1 MPPELRAG
9 MDGLRR
15 RVRFLMAERYGFY
28 GASIGAVA
36 ASVMALLCHKIPEL
50 LDYRLWVGS
59 LILGGLCG
67 TAIGLTRKIGDVAI
81 AVSADK
87 RAGLKERVSTAVS
100 IESSSKDGEVE
111 RALIADAAEHVGRMT
126 PAEVFRHK
134 WASPHI
140 AFGISIVLLI
150 STAVLP
156 GLGIFQSKTRRE
168 EVAVMKSEG
177 RKMVEVAKEIRK
189 DSEGA
194 KREELRRLAAR
205 LEKLGRQMQ
214 TGRMDKKQAML
225 RTKQLSDKVKAEQ
238 DRLAAENARSKSMEQ
253 AQEEMRKSGM
263 GLAKKM
269 AEEMA
274 KSEHISEDQA
284 MKKIPSDKRLAEL
297 ARKSGALTPKE
308 RLDVEKSLE
317 KYADSK
323 NQRPIPAEVGEA
335 LAKLAANK
343 DYMKAA
349 EIMQKLALKM
359 QSGKMSNLDR
369 EALQRQMKEL
379 AKALQHTDLDKLAKQ
394 MLDNAE
400 KLAKMSPEELAKLIK
415 QAEENERMAGSLK
428 KAGGT

>member
-1 MPPELRAG
+1 
-9 MDGLRR
+9 
-15 RVRFLMAERYGFY
+15 
-28 GASIGAVA
+28 
-36 ASVMALLCHKIPEL
+36 
-50 LDYRLWVGS
+50 
-59 LILGGLCG
+59 
-67 TAIGLTRKIGDVAI
+67 
-81 AVSADK
+81 
-87 RAGLKERVSTAVS
+87 
-100 IESSSKDGEVE
+100 
-111 RALIADAAEHVGRMT
+111 
-126 PAEVFRHK
+126 
-134 WASPHI
+134 
-140 AFGISIVLLI
+140 
-150 STAVLP
+150 
-156 GLGIFQSKTRRE
+156 
-168 EVAVMKSEG
+168 
-177 RKMVEVAKEIRK
+177 
-189 DSEGA
+189 
-194 KREELRRLAAR
+194 
-205 LEKLGRQMQ
+205 
-214 TGRMDKKQAML
+214 
-225 RTKQLSDKVKAEQ
+225 
-238 DRLAAENARSKSMEQ
+238 MEQ